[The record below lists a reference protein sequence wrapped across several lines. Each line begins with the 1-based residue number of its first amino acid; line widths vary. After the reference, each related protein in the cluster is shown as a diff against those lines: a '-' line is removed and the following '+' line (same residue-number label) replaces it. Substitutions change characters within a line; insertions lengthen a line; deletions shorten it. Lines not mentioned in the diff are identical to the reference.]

1 MSSSAYLVV
10 VAVGAGTIGLWIVA
24 RFGRLTPKSALGAA
38 SCFALAWAA
47 PGLMPTLLAPAM
59 GRFAAGFA
67 ILTVVFPVLVATF
80 ALVGLGLRYVVD
92 AAGHAIR

>member
-1 MSSSAYLVV
+1 MSSTAYLVA
-10 VAVGAGTIGLWIVA
+10 VAVGSASIGLWLVA

-47 PGLMPTLLAPAM
+47 PGLVPALLARAM
-59 GRFAAGFA
+59 AGLPDSLA
-67 ILTVVFPVLVATF
+67 VLAVVFPVLVATF
-80 ALVGLGLRYVVD
+80 ALIGFGLRYLVG